1 MNAQQNIVLYER
13 LFAFNCELS
22 SNFRLMTARALVHL
36 AVANVLFSTAL
47 AGQHD
52 DLAAWAKRDKAS
64 SHEFVTDLSRCK
76 SAPQVALA
84 LRASSARQH
93 KLTSDLIEL
102 VHRYP
107 ELRYVP
113 ELGLTNEGF
122 RKWAEAHPQA
132 AVKRA
137 ALNEPMKISQDL
149 RAYTASLENIPESK
163 ASVRTLAQHRDDP
176 DVIVA
181 TRELR
186 AVLDDN
192 EKRLLS
198 TFR

>member
-1 MNAQQNIVLYER
+1 MTSRILVI
-13 LFAFNCELS
+13 LS
-22 SNFRLMTARALVHL
+22 LVC
-36 AVANVLFSTAL
+36 ATFTSAY
-47 AGQHD
+47 AGSYD

-64 SHEFVTDLSRCK
+64 SHQFIGDLSRCK
-76 SAPQVALA
+76 AAREVAAA

-102 VHRYP
+102 IHRHP

-122 RKWAEAHPQA
+122 RKWAEAHPEA
-132 AVKRA
+132 AAKRA
-137 ALNEPMKISQDL
+137 AIPQALKIAEDV
-149 RAYTASLENIPESK
+149 RGYTASLQNHPDSA
-163 ASVRTLAQHRDDP
+163 ASVRTLARWRDDP

-181 TRELR
+181 SRELR

-192 EKRLLS
+192 EKRLMS

>member
-1 MNAQQNIVLYER
+1 MTPRAVL
-13 LFAFNCELS
+13 LLAFGY
-22 SNFRLMTARALVHL
+22 
-36 AVANVLFSTAL
+36 VLCSPAF
-47 AGQHD
+47 AGQYD

-64 SHEFVTDLSRCK
+64 SRQFITDFTRAK
-76 SAPQVALA
+76 NAPEVAQA

-93 KLTSDLIEL
+93 KLTSDLIDL
-102 VHRYP
+102 VRRYP

-122 RKWAEAHPQA
+122 RKWAEAHPEA
-132 AVKRA
+132 AAKRA
-137 ALNEPMKISQDL
+137 TLSEPMKISQDV
-149 RAYTASLENIPESK
+149 RSYTASLENVPEYK
-163 ASVRTLAQHRDDP
+163 AGVKVLARYRDDP

-181 TRELR
+181 SRELR

-192 EKRLLS
+192 EKRLMS

>member
-1 MNAQQNIVLYER
+1 
-13 LFAFNCELS
+13 
-22 SNFRLMTARALVHL
+22 MTARTLLHL
-36 AVANVLFSTAL
+36 AVACVLVTA
-47 AGQHD
+47 ARGAQYD

-64 SHEFVTDLSRCK
+64 SHRFVTDLSRCK
-76 SAPQVALA
+76 SAREVALG
-84 LRASSARQH
+84 LRASAARQH
-93 KLTSDLIEL
+93 KLTSDLIDL
-102 VHRYP
+102 VHRHP

-113 ELGLTNEGF
+113 ELGLANEGF
-122 RKWAEAHPQA
+122 RKWAEAHPEA
-132 AVKRA
+132 AAKRA
-137 ALNEPMKISQDL
+137 ALNEPMEISQDV
-149 RAYTASLENIPESK
+149 RAYTASQENIPESK
-163 ASVRTLAQHRDDP
+163 AGVRTLAQYRDDP